1 MADPIFDQIK
11 KKEDTK
17 QAFEQI
23 KADGSR
29 LLKEGRID
37 AKTYY
42 AKTRQAG
49 IELGIIGENDY
60 PGRLPKWVEPTLEI
74 IGGTAGFI
82 GGTILSGGNPLV
94 GAAGAGGG
102 VATASLGVD
111 YLGDLLAPDMPSPTA
126 KERITDAALTGTIDA
141 GLTAALPLVG
151 KAASSSVRKAI
162 QGGRNIKDKAS
173 GLLAQNTPSAEQSTG
188 LLSKAMGITDE
199 AAENARILG
208 NEGIE
213 LSLGQASTS
222 PFLQGAYNLSSRMP
236 LAGKPGQQ
244 QLAKSYEQVE
254 GALRRRVGP
263 SARRA
268 PMSESERSTLI
279 QNKGLESFSD
289 ARGIYKSV
297 YDKADELSK
306 AKGEFFDTAQLA
318 RLGKTL
324 TPKSKYTE
332 APQDVSDLLGEL
344 RLYKPNFV
352 IGKGGIAERMAT
364 QSAAKKLSFNDV
376 KALDTKLKDMAKKY
390 DPAKS
395 ATPNNYAYN
404 TVVNISDT
412 IKRQLRNPKD
422 SAGRLYT
429 SGDDLFRRYMRDVEN
444 KTGKEF
450 QSAFGRGAIRPGVG
464 RPPTKRIEDLYANTF
479 GTAKNPGDIRE
490 LKKLIGKDDM
500 NRITA
505 NYLDDVFAK
514 YIRGERKDFDGL
526 FKEFGFDNVQ
536 SLQYEATEE
545 LLKGYTFTSAKDL
558 RALMTALKQFP
569 EVLPE
574 VNTFV
579 QRSGILRAAQG
590 VGPGAFAGMA
600 GANLSGGP
608 LGAASGL
615 TMMYALNRF
624 LAKPFNRNLIDDAIK
639 KKPGAIKE
647 FIERFKNSLPEL
659 PNVSPYGVAA
669 QPLTPIVEEEIRN

>member
-1 MADPIFDQIK
+1 MATYEELKKNQDAKRIFEELK
-11 KKEDTK
+11 S
-17 QAFEQI
+17 
-23 KADGSR
+23 DGSR
-29 LLKEGRID
+29 LLKEGKID

-94 GAAGAGGG
+94 GAAAAGGG
-102 VATASLGVD
+102 SASASLAVD
-111 YLGDLLAPDMPSPTA
+111 YLGDLLAPDMPSPSG
-126 KERITDAALTGTIDA
+126 KQRIADAALTGTIDTA
-141 GLTAALPLVG
+141 LTAALPVVG
-151 KAASSSVRKAI
+151 KAASSGIRSAI
-162 QGGRNIKDKAS
+162 QGGRNIKDKAT
-173 GLLAQNTPSAEQSTG
+173 GLLSQNTPSVEQSTG
-188 LLSKAMGITDE
+188 LISRSMGITDE

-236 LAGKPGQQ
+236 LAGRPGQQ
-244 QLAKSYEQVE
+244 QLAQSYEQVE
-254 GALRRRVGP
+254 RALGRRVGP

-268 PMSESERSTLI
+268 PMSESDRSTLI

-289 ARGIYKSV
+289 ARGIYKAV

-306 AKGEFFDTAQLA
+306 AKGEFFDTTQLA
-318 RLGKTL
+318 RLGTSL
-324 TPKSKYTE
+324 RPKSRYTD
-332 APQDVSDLLGEL
+332 APDDVMDLLGEL

-352 IGKGGIAERMAT
+352 TGRRGVTERMAT
-364 QSAAKKLSFNDV
+364 LAGTKKLSFDDV

-395 ATPNNYAYN
+395 DTPNNYAYN
-404 TVVNISDT
+404 TLVNISDT
-412 IKRQLRNPKD
+412 IKRQLRDPRD
-422 SAGRLYT
+422 TAGKLYS

-444 KTGKEF
+444 KTGREF

-464 RPPTKRIEDLYANTF
+464 RPPTKRIEELYANTF
-479 GTAKNPGDIRE
+479 GTAKKPGDIRE
-490 LKKLIGKDDM
+490 LKKIVGRDDM

-505 NYLDDVFAK
+505 NYLDDMFNK

-526 FKEFGFDNVQ
+526 FKEFGFDNVRG
-536 SLQYEATEE
+536 LQYEATEE
-545 LLKGYTFTSAKDL
+545 LLKDYTFTSAKDL
-558 RALMTALKQFP
+558 KALLTALKQFP

-600 GANLSGGP
+600 GANMSGGP
-608 LGAASGL
+608 AGAAAGL
-615 TMMYALNRF
+615 TLMYALNRF
-624 LAKPFNRNLIDDAIK
+624 LARPFNRNLIDDAIK
-639 KKPGAIKE
+639 NKPGAMKE
-647 FIERFKNSLPEL
+647 FVERFKNALPDL
-659 PNVSPYGVAA
+659 PNVSTGGLAA
-669 QPLTPIVEEEIRN
+669 QPLTPIVEDELTAN